1 MKGPIATSTILHIIV
16 LILGLVSLSSAK
28 KFEAG
33 SAESFPVDIVPIEE
47 LTQIQEGV
55 KTAPKAEKSAPVPTK
70 KPQTVAD
77 AKNTGDNEADLPTP
91 PKPAEKPKP
100 VETADVPAPQP
111 KPVKKPEEVKPEEPQ
126 TDPVADAIAKE
137 AEAAKAAEAKAAKAA
152 EAKAAKVA
160 EAKAAEAAEAKAA
173 EEKAAAKAEAAAKA
187 DAAAEAAA
195 KLEAEALLK
204 AEADTKAADQEKK
217 AAEKAAKEKAEK
229 EAAKQAAAEE
239 AQAAKEAEAATK
251 AEAKA
256 QAETE
261 AKAQAAA
268 EAKAEAAAEAKTA
281 KAAEAKAKKA
291 ADAKKA
297 AAQQAAED
305 EKLNDEIA
313 KALINKDK
321 ASGGGAKR
329 SASKE
334 ALGGKK
340 ATGGSK
346 LSVSEMDALRGMIE
360 KCWSPPTGI
369 NDAGALKITIKMSLN
384 EAGEVDGQPK
394 VVAGGGASGIERAA
408 AEAARRA
415 VLKCAPYNLPAEK
428 YDAWSEVIVNFDP
441 SEMF

>member
-1 MKGPIATSTILHIIV
+1 MKGPITTSAILHIIV

-33 SAESFPVDIVPIEE
+33 SVESFPVDIVPIEE

-55 KTAPKAEKSAPVPTK
+55 KTAPKAEKSAPVPTT
-70 KPQTVAD
+70 KPKTVEN
-77 AKNTGDNEADLPTP
+77 AKTTGDNETDLPTP
-91 PKPAEKPKP
+91 PKPLDKPKP
-100 VETADVPAPQP
+100 IETAEAPPPTP
-111 KPVKKPEEVKPEEPQ
+111 KPVKKPEEVKPEEPK
-126 TDPVADAIAKE
+126 TDPVAEAIAKE

-152 EAKAAKVA
+152 EAKAV
-160 EAKAAEAAEAKAA
+160 EA
-173 EEKAAAKAEAAAKA
+173 KAAAKADAAAKAKA

-204 AEADTKAADQEKK
+204 AEADTKAADQEKEATK
-217 AAEKAAKEKAEK
+217 KAEKEAAAKEAAK
-229 EAAKQAAAEE
+229 EAAKQAAAE
-239 AQAAKEAEAATK
+239 

-256 QAETE
+256 AEEAKAAAKAE

-268 EAKAEAAAEAKTA
+268 EAKAEADAKAKADAKAA
-281 KAAEAKAKKA
+281 KAAEAKAQKA

-297 AAQQAAED
+297 AEAKASQEKEFNAE
-305 EKLNDEIA
+305 EIA
-313 KALINKDK
+313 ALLNKEK

-329 SASKE
+329 STDKA

-340 ATGGSK
+340 ATGGAK
-346 LSVSEMDALRGMIE
+346 MSVSEMDALRGMIE

-415 VLKCAPYNLPAEK
+415 VLKCAPYNLPADK